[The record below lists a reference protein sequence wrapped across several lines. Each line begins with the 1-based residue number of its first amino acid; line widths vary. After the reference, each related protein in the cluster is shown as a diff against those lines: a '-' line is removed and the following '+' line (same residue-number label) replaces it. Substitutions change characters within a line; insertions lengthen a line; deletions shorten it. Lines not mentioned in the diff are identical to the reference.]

1 MAWTYN
7 WFQPSMG
14 GELGAAHIGLSGGG
28 RLGDIERRRAHGWGD
43 ATAMIVELGNMQIDH

>member
-1 MAWTYN
+1 
-7 WFQPSMG
+7 MG